1 MIITSRSSSWLFNFW
16 LPFDFNQ
23 YFSFPSCLDLLRS
36 LSISLHIFPHFLL
49 RTFPYQFGNC
59 FCFVGSSVA
68 VRFVR
73 TFHLDSWAL
82 NCLCTHWHT
91 RTHTQAHLSVASLM
105 WYCAGNPIR
114 QLIPRLNWKFQDGNW
129 ANSIIM
135 YSLPCHTHTGERL
148 SPLCSIKFHRG
159 PLCSRMTDLNS
170 FACLGRHCSPAAYT
184 IYRQSVSAVC
194 VCWVLYYICVFIYLR
209 DRVQCAHVT
218 ADQCVAWSALPSG
231 LEGRGGAA
239 LAAFCSGLVTLHCSE
254 PWPVFVTRIYCGPSH
269 ELWTCTGIGSGRR
282 CVKLKACC
290 RFLHS
295 FAHGLATETLETDM
309 GCRRT
314 QTGSLSS
321 LAQPCFVATAAGHLQ

>member
-1 MIITSRSSSWLFNFW
+1 M
-16 LPFDFNQ
+16 
-23 YFSFPSCLDLLRS
+23 C
-36 LSISLHIFPHFLL
+36 
-49 RTFPYQFGNC
+49 
-59 FCFVGSSVA
+59 
-68 VRFVR
+68 
-73 TFHLDSWAL
+73 
-82 NCLCTHWHT
+82 
-91 RTHTQAHLSVASLM
+91 
-105 WYCAGNPIR
+105 
-114 QLIPRLNWKFQDGNW
+114 
-129 ANSIIM
+129 
-135 YSLPCHTHTGERL
+135 
-148 SPLCSIKFHRG
+148 
-159 PLCSRMTDLNS
+159 
-170 FACLGRHCSPAAYT
+170 
-184 IYRQSVSAVC
+184 VC

-231 LEGRGGAA
+231 LEGRGGEA

-321 LAQPCFVATAAGHLQ
+321 LGQPCFVATAAGHLQ